1 MGLGNRD
8 QGMRAFMFPYSVPS
22 VSLGALLRVTI
33 RPSVTPDFSK
43 GRAHRSGVPHQ
54 IGVCVTVILGAVH
67 R

>member
-43 GRAHRSGVPHQ
+43 GRVSMS
-54 IGVCVTVILGAVH
+54 T
-67 R
+67 